1 MKAALISL
9 TEKGR
14 ALSAKIAENAAFLE
28 CRRFCFHKHSD
39 PAASDFYSIS
49 QLTAEIFSGYE
60 ALIFIC
66 ACGIAVRSVAPHVR
80 SKTTDPAVVVI
91 DDCGKFVIPVLSGHL
106 GGANELSRRLA
117 ELIGA
122 QPVITTATDT
132 GSHFSPD
139 SFASA
144 NGLIITDMSAAK
156 AAASAVLDG
165 ERIGLVSEYDCINVP
180 EEVSSGADHRIGIF
194 VGSAHREPFPVTL
207 RLVPR
212 NVVLGIG
219 CKRGTDCET
228 IERTVLAALKSA
240 GIEMERVCGVATI
253 DLKKDEEG
261 LLRFCKNHGL
271 ELNTFSAEELMSTGG
286 DFSSSEF
293 VKSVTGADNVC
304 ERSAVL
310 LSGGRLIMGKTAANG
325 VTAAAAE
332 KPLILDFERRIL

>member
-1 MKAALISL
+1 MTPLGSSTHDEKGQNVISL
-9 TEKGR
+9 
-14 ALSAKIAENAAFLE
+14 
-28 CRRFCFHKHSD
+28 
-39 PAASDFYSIS
+39 
-49 QLTAEIFSGYE
+49 
-60 ALIFIC
+60 
-66 ACGIAVRSVAPHVR
+66 
-80 SKTTDPAVVVI
+80 
-91 DDCGKFVIPVLSGHL
+91 LSGHL

-180 EEVSSGADHRIGIF
+180 EEVSPGADHPVGIF

-219 CKRGTDCET
+219 C
-228 IERTVLAALKSA
+228 
-240 GIEMERVCGVATI
+240 
-253 DLKKDEEG
+253 
-261 LLRFCKNHGL
+261 
-271 ELNTFSAEELMSTGG
+271 
-286 DFSSSEF
+286 
-293 VKSVTGADNVC
+293 
-304 ERSAVL
+304 
-310 LSGGRLIMGKTAANG
+310 
-325 VTAAAAE
+325 
-332 KPLILDFERRIL
+332 